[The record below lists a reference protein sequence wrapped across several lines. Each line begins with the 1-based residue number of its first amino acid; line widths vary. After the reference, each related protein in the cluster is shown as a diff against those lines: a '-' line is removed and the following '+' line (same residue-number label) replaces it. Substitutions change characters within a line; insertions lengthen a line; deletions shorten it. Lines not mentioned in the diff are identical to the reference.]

1 MRIETHRE
9 RSNAMY
15 EKILVPLDGSELA
28 ECVFPHVESFVKGC
42 NVRQI
47 VVASV
52 VEPTLPS
59 FHGEFPVSMEEVE
72 ERDAARRHSAEEYLK
87 QVVDRLRFEGAEIR
101 SEVLLG
107 RVAESLVD
115 FAENNDINLI
125 LIATHGR
132 SGVTRWVRG
141 SVADKVL
148 RSANVPVMM
157 VRAPGT
163 KGGI

>member
-1 MRIETHRE
+1 
-9 RSNAMY
+9 MY
-15 EKILVPLDGSELA
+15 KKILVPLDGSELA
-28 ECVFPHVESFVKGC
+28 ECVFPHVEAFIKGC
-42 NVRQI
+42 NVRKI
-47 VVASV
+47 VFVSV

-59 FHGEFPVSMEEVE
+59 FHGEFPVSVEDVE
-72 ERDAARRHSAEEYLK
+72 ERDAAREASARDYLK
-87 QVVDRLRFEGAEIR
+87 EVVGRLHYEGAEMH
-101 SEVLLG
+101 SEVVVG

-115 FAENNDINLI
+115 FAQDNNVDLI

-141 SVADKVL
+141 SVADKIL

-163 KGGI
+163 NGGI

>member
-1 MRIETHRE
+1 
-9 RSNAMY
+9 MY

-28 ECVFPHVESFVKGC
+28 ECVFPHVEAFVKGC
-42 NVRQI
+42 NVRRI
-47 VVASV
+47 VFVTV

-72 ERDAARRHSAEEYLK
+72 ERDAARESSAKDYLK
-87 QVVDRLRFEGAEIR
+87 QVVSRLQYEGAEMHAKVI
-101 SEVLLG
+101 VG

-115 FAENNDINLI
+115 FVEANGVDLI

-141 SVADKVL
+141 SVADKIL
-148 RSANVPVMM
+148 HSANVPVMM

-163 KGGI
+163 KAGI